1 MIESTVER
9 KELGDAYYT
18 ARAESMNLR
27 VNPKFILRNYLLED
41 AIEKAEKNDFS
52 ELESMLK
59 LSLEPFGPDEE
70 LLSCVA
76 RPDWRFDICVS
87 CSS

>member
-9 KELGDAYYT
+9 KELGDSYYA
-18 ARAESMNLR
+18 ARGESMNMR

-52 ELESMLK
+52 ELDSMLK
-59 LSLEPFGPDEE
+59 LSHEPFGPDEE
-70 LLSCVA
+70 
-76 RPDWRFDICVS
+76 
-87 CSS
+87 